1 MFKKII
7 LKNGLRVIAV
17 PQPRAQA
24 VTILVLAGTGSE
36 YEEKEISGIS
46 HFLEHM
52 FFKGTLKRPNTI
64 AIAESLDRVGG
75 SYNAFTGEEYT
86 GYYAKVNATHFDL
99 ALDWVS
105 DIFLNSKLEAEEI
118 EREKGV
124 IIEEINMYYDNPSSH
139 VQTLWRELLYGDQ
152 PAGWNIA
159 GTKGTVSAITRE
171 KLSAYMNSQYTP
183 SNTIVCLAG
192 NFKSSA
198 AMEKIKVKFSKMKN
212 SQFREKQKTVEIQT
226 KPECILQER
235 KTDQTHLCLGVRAY
249 SIFHPHKYALEILGV
264 ILGGMMSSRLFVKVR
279 ERLGLAYHISTDVS
293 SETDSGFLATQA
305 GLNNNNVEK
314 AIAIILEEYKKMS
327 LEKISAGELEKAKEY
342 LKGKMALGL
351 ELSDAKASFF
361 GMQELLEKEI
371 LTPGQIC
378 AKIDKVRREDVL
390 KVAKDIFKPEKL
402 NLAIIGP
409 FGDKSKFQEML
420 KF

>member
-1 MFKKII
+1 MKKTIF
-7 LKNGLRVIAV
+7 KNGLRIITA
-17 PQPRAQA
+17 PQPRSQA

-159 GTKGTVSAITRE
+159 GAKETVSAINRD
-171 KLSAYMNSQYTP
+171 KL
-183 SNTIVCLAG
+183 V
-192 NFKSSA
+192 
-198 AMEKIKVKFSKMKN
+198 
-212 SQFREKQKTVEIQT
+212 
-226 KPECILQER
+226 
-235 KTDQTHLCLGVRAY
+235 
-249 SIFHPHKYALEILGV
+249 HPQKYALEILGV

-279 ERLGLAYHISTDVS
+279 ERLGLAFHISTDVAL
-293 SETDSGFLATQA
+293 ETDCGFL
-305 GLNNNNVEK
+305 
-314 AIAIILEEYKKMS
+314 
-327 LEKISAGELEKAKEY
+327 
-342 LKGKMALGL
+342 
-351 ELSDAKASFF
+351 
-361 GMQELLEKEI
+361 
-371 LTPGQIC
+371 
-378 AKIDKVRREDVL
+378 
-390 KVAKDIFKPEKL
+390 
-402 NLAIIGP
+402 
-409 FGDKSKFQEML
+409 
-420 KF
+420 

>member
-1 MFKKII
+1 MFKKIT
-7 LKNGLRVIAV
+7 LKNGLRIVAV
-17 PQPRAQA
+17 PQSRSQA
-24 VTILVLAGTGSE
+24 VTILVLVGTGSE
-36 YEEKEISGIS
+36 YEEKDISGIS

-52 FFKGTLKRPNTI
+52 FFKGTKKRPNTV
-64 AIAESLDRVGG
+64 AIAESLDKVGG

-86 GYYAKVNATHFDL
+86 GYYAKVDARHFDL

-124 IIEEINMYYDNPSSH
+124 IIEEINMYYDNPSFH
-139 VQTLWRELLYGDQ
+139 VQALWRDLLYGDQ

-159 GTKGTVSAITRE
+159 GTKETVSAVNRDNLV
-171 KLSAYMNSQYTP
+171 KYMGSQYTP
-183 SNTIVCLAG
+183 SNTIVCVAG
-192 NFKSSA
+192 NFKSPLA
-198 AMEKIKVKFSKMKN
+198 IEKIKAKFSKTKIG
-212 SQFREKQKTVEIQT
+212 QFKEKQKTVEIQS

-235 KTDQTHLCLGVRAY
+235 KTDQTQLCLGVRAY
-249 SIFHPHKYALEILGV
+249 NLFHPQKYALEILGV

-293 SETDSGFLATQA
+293 SETDSGFLITQA
-305 GLNNNNVEK
+305 GLNNGNVEK
-314 AIAIILEEYKKMS
+314 AIAVILEEYKKIS
-327 LEKISAGELEKAKEY
+327 FEKISAGELKKAKEY

-351 ELSDAKASFF
+351 ELSDANASFF

-371 LTPGQIC
+371 LTPEQIC
-378 AKIDKVRREDVL
+378 AKIDKVQSKDVL
-390 KVAKDIFKPEKL
+390 EVAKDIFKPEKL

-409 FGDKSKFQEML
+409 FADKNKFLELL
-420 KF
+420 K

>member
-1 MFKKII
+1 MFKKTT
-7 LKNGLRVIAV
+7 LKNGLRIITV
-17 PQPRAQA
+17 PQQRSQA
-24 VTILVLAGTGSE
+24 VTILVLVGTGSE
-36 YEEKEISGIS
+36 YEEKEISGVS

-52 FFKGTLKRPNTI
+52 FFKGTKKRPNTT

-86 GYYAKVNATHFDL
+86 GYYAKVDARHFDL

-124 IIEEINMYYDNPSSH
+124 IIEEINMYYDNPASH
-139 VQTLWRELLYGDQ
+139 IQALWRELLYGDQ

-159 GTKGTVSAITRE
+159 GTKESVSAITRE
-171 KLSAYMNSQYTP
+171 KIVGYMNSQYAP
-183 SNTIVCLAG
+183 SNTIVCIAG
-192 NFKSSA
+192 NFKAVSA
-198 AMEKIKVKFSKMKN
+198 IGKIKKEFLKMEK
-212 SQFREKQKTVEIQT
+212 SQFQERRKITEKQI
-226 KPECILQER
+226 KPECVLQER

-249 SIFHPHKYALEILGV
+249 NIFHPKKYALEILGV

-279 ERLGLAYHISTDVS
+279 ERLGLAYHISTDVL
-293 SETDSGFLATQA
+293 SEADIGFLVTQA

-314 AIAIILEEYKKMS
+314 AILVILEEYKKMS
-327 LEKISAGELEKAKEY
+327 LAKIPLDELKKAKEY

-351 ELSDAKASFF
+351 ELSDANASFF

-378 AKIDKVRREDVL
+378 AKIDKVRREDIL
-390 KVAKDIFKPEKL
+390 EIAKDIFKPEKL
-402 NLAIIGP
+402 NLAVIGP
-409 FGDKSKFQEML
+409 FQDKTKFQELL

>member
-105 DIFLNSKLEAEEI
+105 DIFLNSKLEAEAI

-159 GTKGTVSAITRE
+159 GAKETVSAINRD
-171 KLSAYMNSQYTP
+171 KLVDYRGSQYTP
-183 SNTIVCLAG
+183 LNTIVCVAG
-192 NFKSSA
+192 NFKSLEA
-198 AMEKIKVKFSKMKN
+198 IEKIKAKFSKMKAG
-212 SQFREKQKTVEIQT
+212 QFEEKQKTVEAQT

-235 KTDQTHLCLGVRAY
+235 KTDQTQLCLGARAY
-249 SIFHPHKYALEILGV
+249 NLFHPQKYALEILGV

-279 ERLGLAYHISTDVS
+279 ERLGLAYHISTDVAL
-293 SETDSGFLATQA
+293 ETDCGFLVTQA
-305 GLNNNNVEK
+305 GLNNGNVEK
-314 AIAIILEEYKKMS
+314 AVAVILEEYKKIS
-327 LEKISAGELEKAKEY
+327 LEKIPPAELKKAKEY
-342 LKGKMALGL
+342 LKGKMALSL

-361 GMQELLEKEI
+361 GMQELLEKNV
-371 LTPGQIC
+371 LTPDQIC
-378 AKIDKVRREDVL
+378 AKIDRVTGKDVL
-390 KVAKDIFKPEKL
+390 SVAKDIFKPEKL

-409 FGDKSKFQEML
+409 FGDKAKFQELL